1 MRVTVLVIRCLG
13 GCAMAIGDARSK
25 VGMQLVLRGL
35 LLLLSG
41 HAVGQAVE
49 PVAATAHDA
58 LRVAALVAAA
68 PRSVSPAPAS
78 TESGLRLAT
87 QQALWPA
94 DIVRLSA
101 DYLRLYPQHPW
112 AADADRIHQRARW
125 TADLLQQADVQLYR
139 PAFDARGV
147 SAEHTDELRLAALG
161 DPAASWRIAQ
171 RLPVRDGRWWRH
183 VGCLQYA
190 ASLGS
195 DEAAYAL
202 ALHYRRDG
210 QALLAARY
218 EARAIALGFQPPP
231 ARDHR
236 RR

>member
-1 MRVTVLVIRCLG
+1 
-13 GCAMAIGDARSK
+13 MAIGDFRSK
-25 VGMQLVLRGL
+25 VGVRLALRGL

-41 HAVGQAVE
+41 HAVGQVVE

-58 LRVAALVAAA
+58 MRVAALVAAA
-68 PRSVSPAPAS
+68 PCSVSPAEPVA
-78 TESGLRLAT
+78 TESGLRLAA

-139 PAFDARGV
+139 PAFDARGL

-183 VGCLQYA
+183 VGWLQYA

-218 EARAIALGFQPPP
+218 EARAIALGFELPP
-231 ARDHR
+231 ALDHR

>member
-1 MRVTVLVIRCLG
+1 
-13 GCAMAIGDARSK
+13 MAIGNPRSK
-25 VGMQLVLRGL
+25 VGVQLVLRGL
-35 LLLLSG
+35 LLLLLPG
-41 HAVGQAVE
+41 QAVGQAVG
-49 PVAATAHDA
+49 PVAATEHDTM
-58 LRVAALVAAA
+58 RVAALVAPS
-68 PRSVSPAPAS
+68 PRSLSPEPVP
-78 TESGLRLAT
+78 TESTLRLAA

-101 DYLRLYPQHPW
+101 DYLRLYPQQPW

-139 PAFDARGV
+139 PAFDARGA

-161 DPAASWRIAQ
+161 DPAATWRIAQ
-171 RLPVRDGRWWRH
+171 RLPARDGSLRRH
-183 VGCLQYA
+183 VGWLQYA

-210 QALLAARY
+210 QPLLAARY

-231 ARDHR
+231 ALDHR

>member
-1 MRVTVLVIRCLG
+1 
-13 GCAMAIGDARSK
+13 MAIGDARSK
-25 VGMQLVLRGL
+25 VGVQLVLRGL

-68 PRSVSPAPAS
+68 PRSVSPAEPVA
-78 TESGLRLAT
+78 TESGLRLAA

-112 AADADRIHQRARW
+112 AADAGRIHQRARW
-125 TADLLQQADVQLYR
+125 TADLLQQAEVQLYR

-147 SAEHTDELRLAALG
+147 SADHIDELRLAALG

-171 RLPVRDGRWWRH
+171 RLPARDGRWWRH
-183 VGCLQYA
+183 VGWLQYA

-218 EARAIALGFQPPP
+218 EARAIALGFELPP
-231 ARDHR
+231 ALNHR